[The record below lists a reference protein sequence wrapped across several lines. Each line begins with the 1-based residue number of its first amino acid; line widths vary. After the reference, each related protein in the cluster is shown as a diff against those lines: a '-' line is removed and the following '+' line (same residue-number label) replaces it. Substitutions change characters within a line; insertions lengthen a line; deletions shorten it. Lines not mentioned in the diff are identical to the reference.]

1 MSQFLEQLAQPRP
14 DPGGGA
20 AAAYGATLALALL
33 EKIILLEGRRHPQ
46 APDQARF
53 WTERLEELQRLQA
66 ALFQLRQEDVQ
77 AYFQFS
83 QARAGG
89 AQGEALAAAALH
101 AFQVPRQIMDKCLQA
116 LDLAWRVGQSC
127 KRLLFSDLL
136 VVAEFLEAGLQGA
149 GHIARANLPL
159 IPQGFQR
166 DALSQELYRLT
177 QQGDKI
183 LPNLKTAGQ
192 VPSKSPNP

>member
-1 MSQFLEQLAQPRP
+1 MSKFLEQLARPRP

-20 AAAYGATLALALL
+20 AAAYGATLALSLL
-33 EKIILLEGRRHPQ
+33 EKIILLEGRRHAQ
-46 APDQARF
+46 APDQADF
-53 WTERLEELQRLQA
+53 WEARRKEAHSLAQA
-66 ALFQLRQEDVQ
+66 LSQLRGEDVM

-83 QARAGG
+83 RARAGG
-89 AQGEALAAAALH
+89 DQGEAVAAAALY

-127 KRLLFSDLL
+127 KRHLVSDLL
-136 VVAEFLEAGLQGA
+136 VVAEFLEAGLRGG

-166 DALSQELYRLT
+166 DALSQELYRVV
-177 QQGDKI
+177 QQGEEILLKI
-183 LPNLKTAGQ
+183 KAGGHI
-192 VPSKSPNP
+192 PGEPPKP

>member
-1 MSQFLEQLAQPRP
+1 MSQFLEQLARPRP

-46 APDQARF
+46 AADQAGF
-53 WTERLEELQRLQA
+53 WEARRKEAHSLAQALSQLQR
-66 ALFQLRQEDVQ
+66 EDVQ

-83 QARAGG
+83 RARAGG
-89 AQGEALAAAALH
+89 DQGEAVAAAALH

-127 KRLLFSDLL
+127 KRHLFSDLL

-166 DALSQELYRLT
+166 DALSQELYRVV
-177 QQGDKI
+177 QQGDEILLKI
-183 LPNLKTAGQ
+183 KAVSHIPGEPPK
-192 VPSKSPNP
+192 P